1 MTPITLNIPA
11 AGAASGVATFQG
23 SGKYFLLSALTG
35 PVRIVTNH
43 NEEFDF
49 TESNSG
55 FGNDLAEPF
64 GKLTFYNDAGA
75 PIQVTFYISNSPIK
89 TSDVNVTSSI
99 TVTANTSS
107 PIATSAETVPGQ
119 FLQTTTVA
127 AGPVALNL
135 AGTFATFI
143 VIQAQKTVAHPDNG
157 GTANAGKVFIG
168 FSNVNGAQPIELSPG
183 DQWTFSAGSGRKVDL
198 GKFFLDVL
206 TDNDG
211 VVVLYY

>member
-1 MTPITLNIPA
+1 MTITLIIPA

-23 SGKYFLLSALTG
+23 EGKYFLLTALTG

-43 NEEFDF
+43 NEEYDF
-49 TESNSG
+49 SESNSG

-75 PIQVTFYISNSPIK
+75 PIQITFYISNSPIK
-89 TSDVNVTSSI
+89 TSDVSLTSSV
-99 TVTANTSS
+99 TVTTNTSS
-107 PIATSAETVPGQ
+107 PVATSAETVPGQ
-119 FLQTTTVA
+119 FLKQTTIA
-127 AGPVALNL
+127 LGPVALAP
-135 AGTFATFI
+135 AGTFATWI
-143 VIQAQKTVAHPDNG
+143 MVQAQKSIAHPDNG

-168 FSNVNGAQPIELSPG
+168 FSNVNGAQPIEFNPG
-183 DQWTFSAGSGRKVDL
+183 DQFVFSAGSGRKLDL